1 MELEIWIV
9 VICGVLS
16 FAFSG
21 SETSLTSLGRLEA
34 GALMAEGGE
43 KGKLIARWVRDQKK
57 FLMTILIGN
66 NVANIV
72 GSSLLTIWASRYFP
86 DHLSLV
92 VAVYTGIVII
102 AIEILPKLWGAE
114 WSSKVAPYAL
124 RFLMVIDSFL
134 KPVTWLVDQVTKP
147 FVAPRRG
154 RDPWAIGEE
163 DLENTIEMA
172 RKGGR
177 VDNATIEAL
186 ANLIDF
192 KDRFARDIMVPRSK
206 IQALSVSATQD
217 EIFRFIVADGHSRY
231 PIFNGTLDN
240 IVGILV
246 VKDLLAHIQKGG
258 TGLWTRM
265 VRKPFYVTDLTS
277 LGVVLKR
284 MRRLGSHQ
292 ALVRNETG
300 LLVGLLTLE
309 DILEEIVGEIR
320 DEGDDPEPSEEGTL
334 SGSNI
339 VSGEIPIL
347 DFNSIFKASLPIEGS
362 YTTVNG
368 YLLARA
374 GGEIP
379 PVGTLVFTDDIN
391 FRIHSVSDQGVATI
405 EILRI
410 H

>member
-1 MELEIWIV
+1 
-9 VICGVLS
+9 
-16 FAFSG
+16 
-21 SETSLTSLGRLEA
+21 
-34 GALMAEGGE
+34 
-43 KGKLIARWVRDQKK
+43 
-57 FLMTILIGN
+57 MTILIGN